1 MSETGRTT
9 IDLPDL
15 GAGEMPVRLVQWLV
29 EPGAPL
35 AAGERLAEVV
45 VGGVLFHVESQTS
58 GTVGTLLVERDAV
71 LQAGQAL
78 CVIDLDGGDD
88 E

>member
-1 MSETGRTT
+1 
-9 IDLPDL
+9 
-15 GAGEMPVRLVQWLV
+15 MPARCRSGWCSGWLNRV
-29 EPGAPL
+29 L
-35 AAGERLAEVV
+35 RWAAGERLAEVV

-58 GTVGTLLVERDAV
+58 GTVGALLVERDAV

-78 CVIDLDGGDD
+78 CVIDPDSGDD